1 MARTTLTKQVTT
13 AATLNANVNSIII
26 DKEQLDYI
34 SFEAIWTGTPAGNFQ
49 LFGSN
54 DYEGNRANVGT
65 TTALVNAS
73 AVTGT
78 TAGGG
83 AAGSKFFPDPATAAA
98 AIQSYRLVQ
107 LQFAFSSST
116 GTLNTFFHG
125 MGSGG

>member
-1 MARTTLTKQVTT
+1 MARTTLNKQVTT
-13 AATLNANVNSIII
+13 SATINANTNSIII
-26 DKEQLDYI
+26 DKEQFDYI
-34 SFEAIWTGTPAGNFQ
+34 SFQAIWTGTPAGNFQ

-54 DYEGNRANVGT
+54 DYEGNRANIGT

-78 TAGGG
+78 TAAGG
-83 AAGSKFFPDPATAAA
+83 AAGSAFLPSPQTAVA

-107 LQFAFSSST
+107 LQYSFTSST
-116 GTLNTFFHG
+116 GTLNTFFFG